1 MFLCNF
7 TDPKPSNSTFPVY
20 IYKKINAMKLR
31 QVPLETINAYNT
43 NTLMEV
49 LGIQCTE
56 LGEDFLVA
64 TMPVDKRTHQPMGL
78 LHGGASAALIESI
91 GSMGSTLLIDL
102 SKEAPV
108 GIEINAN
115 HIGGVKSGSV
125 KAIGKIVHAGKRTH
139 LWQVDIYDE
148 ATSKLVC
155 TGRLTIM
162 IVPHA

>member
-1 MFLCNF
+1 
-7 TDPKPSNSTFPVY
+7 
-20 IYKKINAMKLR
+20 MKLKKVDIA
-31 QVPLETINAYNT
+31 QINTFNK

-49 LGIQCTE
+49 LDIQCVE
-56 LGEDFLVA
+56 IGEDFILA

-115 HIGGVKSGSV
+115 HIGSIKSGMV

-139 LWQVDIYDE
+139 LWQVDIYDIE
-148 ATSKLVC
+148 TEKLIC
-155 TGRLTIM
+155 TGRLTVM
-162 IVPHA
+162 IISKNS